1 MGWISFKGKNP
12 ETGATGKNEEGLFGR
27 LRAGLAKTRKGLLG
41 KLGDLIPGRG
51 RLDEATLEELE
62 EILIASDL
70 GVTATAKVMA
80 ELKESTR
87 GAFLEGSRELVQRL
101 EAILQ
106 KTLEEA
112 GRGAASPPPAE
123 PWVIMVVGV
132 NGSGKTTTAG
142 KLAHRF
148 RREGK
153 GVLMAAADTFRAAA
167 SEQLEVWAERTG
179 SELVR
184 LGDGADPS
192 AVAYDAIEA
201 ARARGCQVVIA
212 DTAGRLHTKRNL
224 MEELKK
230 VKRVMGKLMPGAPH
244 EVLLVLDAT
253 TGQNAL
259 AQARLF
265 GQEVG
270 VTGIALTKLD
280 GTAKGGIVVAVAR
293 ETGIPIKFVGVG
305 EGVEDLREFDP
316 QSFIRALFED

>member
-1 MGWISFKGKNP
+1 
-12 ETGATGKNEEGLFGR
+12 
-27 LRAGLAKTRKGLLG
+27 
-41 KLGDLIPGRG
+41 
-51 RLDEATLEELE
+51 
-62 EILIASDL
+62 
-70 GVTATAKVMA
+70 
-80 ELKESTR
+80 
-87 GAFLEGSRELVQRL
+87 
-101 EAILQ
+101 
-106 KTLEEA
+106 EEA
-112 GRGAASPPPAE
+112 GMGSAPPPPSE
-123 PWVIMVVGV
+123 PWVIMVAGV

-148 RREGK
+148 RQEGK
-153 GVLMAAADTFRAAA
+153 RVLMAAADTFRAAA
-167 SEQLEVWAERTG
+167 SEQLEVWAERAG
-179 SELVR
+179 SEMVR
-184 LGDGADPS
+184 HRDGADPS
-192 AVAYDAIEA
+192 AVVYDAIEA

-230 VKRVMGKLMPGAPH
+230 VKRVTGKLVPGAPH

-280 GTAKGGIVVAVAR
+280 GTAKGGIAVAVAR

-305 EGVEDLREFDP
+305 EGIEDLKEFHP
-316 QSFIRALFED
+316 ESFVRALFED

>member
-1 MGWISFKGKNP
+1 M
-12 ETGATGKNEEGLFGR
+12 
-27 LRAGLAKTRKGLLG
+27 
-41 KLGDLIPGRG
+41 
-51 RLDEATLEELE
+51 EELR
-62 EILIASDL
+62 
-70 GVTATAKVMA
+70 
-80 ELKESTR
+80 ESTR
-87 GAFLEGSRELVQRL
+87 GAFLEGSRELIERL

-106 KTLEEA
+106 KTLGETEE
-112 GRGAASPPPAE
+112 GTFPPPTAE

-148 RREGK
+148 RKEGK
-153 GVLMAAADTFRAAA
+153 RVLMAAADTFRAAA

-184 LGDGADPS
+184 HADGADPS
-192 AVAYDAIEA
+192 AVVYDAVQA

-230 VKRVMGKLMPGAPH
+230 VKRVMGKVMPGAPH

-280 GTAKGGIVVAVAR
+280 GTAKGGIVIGVAG
-293 ETGIPIKFVGVG
+293 ETRIPIKFVGVG
-305 EGVEDLREFDP
+305 EGVEDLRDFEP
-316 QSFIRALFED
+316 ESFVRALFED